1 MRFFNKIDIDFASF
15 FKRGIKKKEEPFGC
29 FLINGYMGSGKTYL
43 GVYLT
48 CKFNSNYNYHIK
60 TNIHSL
66 NIPKMNIDYF
76 TSLEEI
82 YNDNEEYCIYLIDEL
97 GKKYTKEAKADK
109 DFYNFLQ
116 MSRKTKRIVMIIHQE
131 YLQVP
136 FWLRGVCEEVFT
148 TKRVM
153 FLPLFVTYR
162 GYASLDPVT
171 LEWGVDYTFRYIYKR
186 NKQIASFYNTF
197 ETVSTL

>member
-1 MRFFNKIDIDFASF
+1 MRTKKFDIDFKSLF
-15 FKRGIKKKEEPFGC
+15 CKGIKKKVEPFGC
-29 FLINGYMGSGKTYL
+29 FLITGYMGSGKTYFA
-43 GVYLT
+43 V
-48 CKFNSNYNYHIK
+48 KFANDYKKQYTIK
-60 TNIHSL
+60 TNIKSL
-66 NIPKMNIDYF
+66 NIPNAKMKYF
-76 TSLEEI
+76 TELKEI
-82 YNDNEEYCIYLIDEL
+82 YNDTDEYFLYIIDEL
-97 GKKYTKEAKADK
+97 GKKYTKDAKADK

-148 TKRVM
+148 TKRVF

-162 GYASLDPVT
+162 GYASLDPQT

-186 NKQIASFYNTF
+186 NKKIASYYNTF
-197 ETVSTL
+197 ETICTL

>member
-1 MRFFNKIDIDFASF
+1 MRLFNKIDIDLKSF
-15 FKRGIKKKEEPFGC
+15 VRRGIKKKIEPFGC
-29 FLINGYMGSGKTYL
+29 FLITGYMGSGKTYFA
-43 GVYLT
+43 VKYASEH
-48 CKFNSNYNYHIK
+48 KANYKIK

-66 NIPKMNIDYF
+66 RIPGANIEYF
-76 TSLEEI
+76 TELKEI
-82 YNDNEEYCIYLIDEL
+82 LDDKEEYVLYIIDEL
-97 GKKYTKEAKADK
+97 GKKYTKEQKADK

-116 MSRKTKRIVMIIHQE
+116 MSRKLKKIVIIIHQE

-136 FWLRGVCEEVFT
+136 QWLRGVCEEVFT
-148 TKRVM
+148 TKRIL

-171 LEWGVDYTFRYIYKR
+171 LEWGVEYNFRYIYKR
-186 NKQIASFYNTF
+186 NKVIANYYNTF